1 MVHWSALILAFGA
14 GICFGFLIIALMA
27 ANDDEEKR
35 RKR

>member
-14 GICFGFLIIALMA
+14 GIFFGILIIALMA

>member
-14 GICFGFLIIALMA
+14 GIFFGFLIIALMA
-27 ANDDEEKR
+27 ANDEEQKR